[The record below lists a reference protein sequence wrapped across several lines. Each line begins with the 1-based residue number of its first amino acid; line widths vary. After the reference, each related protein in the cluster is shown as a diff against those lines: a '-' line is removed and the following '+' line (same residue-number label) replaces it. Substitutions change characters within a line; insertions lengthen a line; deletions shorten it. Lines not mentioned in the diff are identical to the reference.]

1 VGDAATAFGGR
12 TVVSGR
18 QRTGELAATMIEP
31 ISLSFEVDCPVDRA
45 FAVWTGGIAQW
56 WPADHT
62 VSGESDLTVVLEG
75 RPGGRIFERRASG
88 IEHDWGAVTIWE
100 PPSRL
105 GYTWHLNRD
114 RSDATDVEIRFV
126 AQGDRVTGSRSSI
139 EAGSDWARRPGSWR
153 GSQSRRLGDPAAA
166 LRGRDEAVGPGRRA
180 GDSRPRIIRRRWIS
194 RIRMPPLVWS
204 RSGRSAAMSSSRSS
218 TGVIASS

>member
-1 VGDAATAFGGR
+1 
-12 TVVSGR
+12 
-18 QRTGELAATMIEP
+18 MIEP
-31 ISLSFEVDCPVDRA
+31 INLSFEVDCPVERA

-126 AQGDRVTGSRSSI
+126 AQGDRVTRVEI
-139 EAGSDWARRPGSWR
+139 EHRGWERLGTDAESWR
-153 GSQSRRLGDPAAA
+153 DRNRGGWATLLPHYVAATE
-166 LRGRDEAVGPGRRA
+166 R
-180 GDSRPRIIRRRWIS
+180 
-194 RIRMPPLVWS
+194 
-204 RSGRSAAMSSSRSS
+204 
-218 TGVIASS
+218 